1 VAAQPGVR
9 SCPSARTIFCFARTS
24 RTQAAGPTASAGPA
38 CGRRGEIHAAFGQRL
53 DLFSRHPRFALA
65 RKSPYE
71 AIQDLVNARA
81 ILSVGQLY
89 DKYLEWAE
97 KYFPPLRGG
106 REVPELLQIRRIEK
120 FLRPYDCP
128 PEKFHPRPLGG

>member
-1 VAAQPGVR
+1 MPFGTHHLLLCSYNPDSSRGANSIGRPGL
-9 SCPSARTIFCFARTS
+9 RT
-24 RTQAAGPTASAGPA
+24 
-38 CGRRGEIHAAFGQRL
+38 RGEIHAAFGQRL

-81 ILSVGQLY
+81 ILSVGNQY

-97 KYFPPLRGG
+97 KYFPPLRDG
-106 REVPELLQIRRIEK
+106 REVPELLQIPRIDK

>member
-1 VAAQPGVR
+1 VPFGTHHLLLCSYNPDSSRGANSIGRPGL
-9 SCPSARTIFCFARTS
+9 RT
-24 RTQAAGPTASAGPA
+24 
-38 CGRRGEIHAAFGQRL
+38 RGEIHAAFGQRL

-71 AIQDLVNARA
+71 AIQDLVNGKA
-81 ILSVGQLY
+81 ILSVGNLY

-106 REVPELLQIRRIEK
+106 REVPELLQIRRIDK
-120 FLRPYDCP
+120 CLRPCDCP
-128 PEKFHPRPLGG
+128 LEKFHPRPLGG

>member
-1 VAAQPGVR
+1 VPFGTHHLLLCSYKPNSSRGANSISRPGL
-9 SCPSARTIFCFARTS
+9 RTE
-24 RTQAAGPTASAGPA
+24 
-38 CGRRGEIHAAFGQRL
+38 GEIHAAFGQRL
-53 DLFSRHPRFALA
+53 DLFSRHPRFVLA

-71 AIQDLVNARA
+71 AIQDIVNGRA
-81 ILSVGQLY
+81 ILSVGNQY

-120 FLRPYDCP
+120 FLRPCDCP